1 MSAGYVNRQT
11 VLPAYRARAGETG
24 KGTAESNSGVE
35 TQHEKGMKNCE
46 GIGKTKI
53 CGGGSMNRIL
63 NRIKETISSNME
75 VYLPHVKT
83 SDLEKDGAIYYM
95 NGRDGTEFDWY
106 VNSKL
111 SPFMVFYDDEDNLG
125 AIKLL
130 LYRDGSIV
138 VYIYDE
144 KGKKLIKEV
153 HTHLEVNETD
163 IFELAVILRNEA
175 DDNNIWGADIEN
187 INTDLEVN
195 DERINEFKENKKNYD
210 PMINKRIILNLYS
223 YVSKKIIEEGWKVG
237 YMERNEPFR
246 EEDSGWSFFAGNE
259 NDEYTSD
266 PRNVELVRVGNV
278 WQQLDPDIFKYIDM
292 PIGTKLIRISPE
304 DFEIDKNDKKIYMV
318 KR

>member
-1 MSAGYVNRQT
+1 
-11 VLPAYRARAGETG
+11 
-24 KGTAESNSGVE
+24 
-35 TQHEKGMKNCE
+35 
-46 GIGKTKI
+46 
-53 CGGGSMNRIL
+53 MNRIL

-130 LYRDGSIV
+130 LYRDGSIA

-195 DERINEFKENKKNYD
+195 DERINEFKENKKI
-210 PMINKRIILNLYS
+210 MIL
-223 YVSKKIIEEGWKVG
+223 
-237 YMERNEPFR
+237 
-246 EEDSGWSFFAGNE
+246 
-259 NDEYTSD
+259 
-266 PRNVELVRVGNV
+266 
-278 WQQLDPDIFKYIDM
+278 
-292 PIGTKLIRISPE
+292 
-304 DFEIDKNDKKIYMV
+304 
-318 KR
+318 